1 MGEKLTE
8 KIFNIKKSQKE
19 IVIKFGDIFFENGLK
34 VITFNEYFD
43 TEVDEEII
51 SSKTLNGIL
60 ITKFIKDNAEFNKR
74 LEQNLKAIGEF
85 VAYNSHRNIGK
96 RTKYKLGTCVKYDD
110 YLLVAFSKFNDKN
123 EAYLTFK
130 DYSQCMTTM
139 WDNILDLYCLDQE
152 IVFPVMGSGL
162 TRLDFFESS
171 KEDLNNYYSLLINKM
186 LKPLKNKKIPVN
198 TKITIVIHNSLK
210 DKIDLEKL
218 NIDRL

>member
-1 MGEKLTE
+1 
-8 KIFNIKKSQKE
+8 
-19 IVIKFGDIFFENGLK
+19 
-34 VITFNEYFD
+34 
-43 TEVDEEII
+43 
-51 SSKTLNGIL
+51 
-60 ITKFIKDNAEFNKR
+60 
-74 LEQNLKAIGEF
+74 
-85 VAYNSHRNIGK
+85 
-96 RTKYKLGTCVKYDD
+96 
-110 YLLVAFSKFNDKN
+110 
-123 EAYLTFK
+123 
-130 DYSQCMTTM
+130 MTTM

-162 TRLDFFESS
+162 TRLEFFESS